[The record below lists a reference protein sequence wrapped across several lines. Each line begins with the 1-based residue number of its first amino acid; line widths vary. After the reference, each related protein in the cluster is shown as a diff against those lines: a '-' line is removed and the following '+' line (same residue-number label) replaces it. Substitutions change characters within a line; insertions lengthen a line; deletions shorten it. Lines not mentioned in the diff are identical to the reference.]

1 MSRPVYVVDLEADD
15 LLDDVTKIHVVSYSP
30 LHTLDVKSI
39 TNYDEM
45 REFFSQEDLVV
56 IGHNFVGYDAE
67 VVKKI
72 LGVEP
77 TYKIVDT
84 LFASWYLESSSSV
97 IKHGLAEWGE
107 KLGVAKPEISSWTD
121 LSLEEYVHRCEQDVT
136 INWKLWKEVQQP
148 YLKELYN
155 NDTDEIHRLL
165 EYLYEKADL
174 FREQEEVGIGLDI
187 HNCLDSL
194 IELQNLAEE
203 KTKLLVEAMPKIPIK
218 GVKSKPKVMYTKNEE
233 LSALGEKWLDFLNEQ
248 GYGPSED
255 GPIEYIKGWE
265 DGNPASSEQ
274 VKKWLY
280 DLGWEPKHIKFIR
293 DKKTNEYRQIPQ
305 YVSEFE
311 KGELCES
318 VKALFEKE
326 PALEHLSGLST
337 INHRIGFLKGFI
349 ERFKG
354 NGRVYQSIG
363 GLTNTLRVKHR
374 VPLANLPK
382 PGLPYSDS
390 IRECLIAG
398 EGNVFIGADLSSIED
413 KIKFEYINAYDPEFV
428 ADMQSD
434 TFDPHLSTA
443 VAGGLIT
450 EEESDLYKHLDK
462 GIVPMP
468 DVYKDKSEA
477 EIKELQHHIKEKR
490 HIGKT
495 TNYACVPMDTEV
507 LTKSGWKR
515 YEELSIGDRILS
527 YNTETGVI
535 EEDNILH
542 LHYFEDKDVY
552 SYQDEYIGFRCTD
565 DHRWFVNKRIRTKSN
580 PHTVNK
586 FVESKDLTGD
596 CNIIMSAPLSEEVGG
611 DISKEKAAVLSW
623 LLSEGYYKW
632 STLSE
637 RTSSSFGKK
646 KGIIASISQSVK
658 KYHRLLESDLL
669 ACGVGYKLSY
679 QKQDTDNPVKI
690 FRLKSSDIR
699 DFLRSLGVNSDKH
712 ETDWVSL
719 ILRMSIE
726 TLDVFVDRFMKADGH
741 HGNQI
746 TQNFGNIQEAI
757 TLAMYLLGKRV
768 SVKNKTDKCSLI
780 RAHKNSHVTMQ
791 NKKKALVGKEP
802 TFCLTTKNSTFI
814 MRQGHFMSITGNC
827 QYGAGVSTI
836 ARQTG
841 LPKKVAEAVHKG
853 YWEKHKSINQFC
865 AAVERKTV
873 RGQMW
878 LRQPI
883 SGFWYSLRTDK
894 DVFSTCVQSSGV
906 RVFDLWVRN
915 IRKKG
920 LRISANWH
928 DEIVIECPEDRLPEY
943 KQLIQAA
950 MDEVNEELQLSVKI
964 ECSMEVGKRYSDV
977 H

>member
-45 REFFSQEDLVV
+45 RKFFSQEDLVV

-84 LFASWYLESSSSV
+84 LFVSWYLESSSSV
-97 IKHGLAEWGE
+97 IKHGLAEWGD

-121 LSLEEYVHRCEQDVT
+121 LSLEQYVHRCEQDVT

-148 YLKELYN
+148 YLRELYN

-194 IELQNLAEE
+194 IGLQNLAEE
-203 KTKLLVEAMPKIPIK
+203 KTKLLIEAMPKIPIK
-218 GVKSKPKVMYTKNEE
+218 GVKSKPRVMYTKNEE

-248 GYGPSED
+248 GYGPNED

-280 DLGWEPKHIKFIR
+280 DLGWEPKHIKFVR

-468 DVYKDKSEA
+468 DVYKDKSET

-495 TNYACVPMDTEV
+495 TNYAC
-507 LTKSGWKR
+507 
-515 YEELSIGDRILS
+515 
-527 YNTETGVI
+527 
-535 EEDNILH
+535 
-542 LHYFEDKDVY
+542 
-552 SYQDEYIGFRCTD
+552 
-565 DHRWFVNKRIRTKSN
+565 
-580 PHTVNK
+580 
-586 FVESKDLTGD
+586 
-596 CNIIMSAPLSEEVGG
+596 
-611 DISKEKAAVLSW
+611 
-623 LLSEGYYKW
+623 
-632 STLSE
+632 
-637 RTSSSFGKK
+637 
-646 KGIIASISQSVK
+646 
-658 KYHRLLESDLL
+658 
-669 ACGVGYKLSY
+669 
-679 QKQDTDNPVKI
+679 
-690 FRLKSSDIR
+690 
-699 DFLRSLGVNSDKH
+699 
-712 ETDWVSL
+712 
-719 ILRMSIE
+719 
-726 TLDVFVDRFMKADGH
+726 
-741 HGNQI
+741 
-746 TQNFGNIQEAI
+746 
-757 TLAMYLLGKRV
+757 
-768 SVKNKTDKCSLI
+768 
-780 RAHKNSHVTMQ
+780 
-791 NKKKALVGKEP
+791 
-802 TFCLTTKNSTFI
+802 
-814 MRQGHFMSITGNC
+814 
-827 QYGAGVSTI
+827 QYGAGVATI

-841 LPKKVAEAVHKG
+841 LPKKVAESVHKG
-853 YWEKHKSINQFC
+853 YWEKHKSINQFS
-865 AAVERKTV
+865 AAVEKKTV

-878 LRQPI
+878 LKQPI

-915 IRKKG
+915 IRRKG
-920 LRISANWH
+920 IKVSANWH
-928 DEIVIECPEDRLPEY
+928 DEILVECPEDRLPEY

-950 MDEVNEELQLSVKI
+950 MDEVNDELQLSVKI